1 MKRKL
6 LVVAILLVVLALSIL
21 RQSPPQGINMEA
33 QGSTDAS
40 SPATRLEQPDAFG
53 NFKADVDGRATTTKD
68 QHRTAAELPLSSATG
83 G

>member
-40 SPATRLEQPDAFG
+40 SPAT
-53 NFKADVDGRATTTKD
+53 
-68 QHRTAAELPLSSATG
+68 
-83 G
+83 